1 MAKDKK
7 NKKPAKRFSI
17 WSLVITGILALLI
30 GVGGTYA
37 FMYKTLRDAQAVN
50 TSMAKIQTVY
60 QTLYY
65 NYYRNVSSAKLE
77 KGAIDGMLK
86 ALDDPF
92 SEYMTKSEAK
102 SLNNTISGS
111 FVGIGIEVQKDGD
124 YIKVIAPISKTP
136 AAKAG
141 LKAKDVIT
149 AIDGKSIKGL
159 ALEKVITKIRGKKG
173 TSVTL
178 TIKRGQNSFDK
189 TIKRASIPVATIYS
203 NLDADNK
210 KVGYIRVTTFSTNT
224 AKEFK
229 QAVKKLRQK
238 GAKSFIVD
246 VRDNPGGLMTTA
258 LQMASMFVKNG
269 KNIMQVQGRDKQVE
283 VYKSSKE
290 YSGGFKV
297 TEPTVVLVN
306 GGSASASEIFAS
318 ALNES
323 ANIKLIGS
331 TTYGKGT
338 VQTTQE
344 YKDGTELKLT
354 IDKWLTANGQWINKV
369 GIKPTIQANYPAV
382 ANLAA
387 IDTSKTYSK
396 GQVSKQIKSLQ
407 KMLAYLGY
415 FNGQANGYYGDD
427 MVAAVTKFQNDNK
440 LTADGVANKQTVIQ
454 IETKLANKISAHDN
468 AYEAGLKELNQK

>member
-1 MAKDKK
+1 MAKESKPKK
-7 NKKPAKRFSI
+7 QVKKV
-17 WSLVITGILALLI
+17 SLWTLILTGVISLLI
-30 GVGGTYA
+30 GAGGTYA
-37 FMYKTLRDAQAVN
+37 FMYKTVRDAQTVN
-50 TSMAKIQTVY
+50 TSMAKIQAVY

-65 NYYRNVSSAKLE
+65 NYYRKVDAAKLE

-86 ALDDPF
+86 ALNDPF
-92 SEYMTKSEAK
+92 SEYMTKSEAN

-159 ALEKVITKIRGKKG
+159 ALEKVIAKIRGKKG

-178 TIKRGQNSFDK
+178 TVKRGQTSFTK
-189 TIKRASIPVATIYS
+189 TIKRASIPVATVYG
-203 NLDADNK
+203 NLDAKDK
-210 KVGYIRVTTFSTNT
+210 TVGYLRVTTFSTNT

-229 QAVKKLRQK
+229 QEVERLRQK

-269 KNIMQVQGRDKQVE
+269 KNIMQVQGRDGQVE
-283 VYKSSKE
+283 VYKSSKD
-290 YSGGFKV
+290 YSKGFKI

-323 ANIKLIGS
+323 ANIKLVGT

-344 YKDGTELKLT
+344 FKDGTELKLT
-354 IDKWLTANGQWINKV
+354 IDKWLTANGKWINKT
-369 GIKPTIQANYPAV
+369 GIKPTIKADYPAV
-382 ANLAA
+382 ASLAA
-387 IDTSKTYSK
+387 INTKRTYQE
-396 GQVSKQIKSLQ
+396 GQVSNQIKSLQ

-415 FNGQANGYYGDD
+415 FKGQANGYYGADTKE
-427 MVAAVTKFQNDNK
+427 AVTNFQSANG
-440 LTADGVANKQTVIQ
+440 LATSGQADKQTVVKL
-454 IETKLANKISAHDN
+454 ETQVATKVTEHDN
-468 AYEAGLKELNQK
+468 AYEAGLKALGE